1 MYGHH
6 EGEEEKKYMR
16 NKVSVIGSGFVGTM
30 AAQRIAEKNLADVM
44 LVDIIEGIPQ
54 GKALDISQS
63 CPLQEFDVNIK
74 GSNDFADIQGSHI
87 VVVTAGFPR
96 TPGMTREEL
105 VLKNGTVI
113 KSVTEKI
120 REHAPGC
127 IIIIVTNPLDVM
139 AHLAWNISG
148 FSESRVIG
156 MGGVL
161 DTARYKYFLAEELNV
176 SIRDIDAL
184 VLGSHGETMVP
195 IASCTTVKGVP
206 VSQFMNKSR
215 IDAVIERT
223 KKGGAEIVRLLKSGS
238 AWHAPSA
245 SIVVMVEAM
254 LHDSRRV
261 MPVSAY
267 LRGEYGINDVH
278 IGVPVKLGSS
288 GIEEIYEI
296 DITDEEL
303 SALRESAAAMKETYG
318 KLKIL

>member
-1 MYGHH
+1 M
-6 EGEEEKKYMR
+6 K

-30 AAQRIAEKNLADVM
+30 AAQRIVEKNLADVM
-44 LVDIIEGIPQ
+44 LVDIIEGVPQ

-63 CPLQEFDVNIK
+63 CPVQAFDKTIT
-74 GSNDFADIQGSHI
+74 GTNDFSDIKGSHI

-120 REHAPGC
+120 REYAPEC
-127 IIIIVTNPLDVM
+127 IIITVTNPLDVM
-139 AHLAWNISG
+139 THLAWDVSG
-148 FSESRVIG
+148 FNESRVIG

-161 DTARYKYFLAEELNV
+161 DTARYKYFLAQELNV
-176 SIRDIDAL
+176 SMRDIDAL

-195 IASCTTVKGVP
+195 IASYTTVKGVP
-206 VSQFMNKSR
+206 ISQFMNKDR
-215 IDAVIERT
+215 LDAIIERT
-223 KKGGAEIVRLLKSGS
+223 KKGGAEIVQLLGSGS

-245 SIVVMVEAM
+245 SVVAMVEAIV
-254 LHDSRRV
+254 HDSNRII
-261 MPVSAY
+261 PASAY
-267 LRGEYGINDVH
+267 LKGEYGINDVY

-288 GIEEIYEI
+288 GIKEVCEI
-296 DITDEEL
+296 DLTDEEL
-303 SALRESAAAMKETYG
+303 SALRGSADAMKETYR